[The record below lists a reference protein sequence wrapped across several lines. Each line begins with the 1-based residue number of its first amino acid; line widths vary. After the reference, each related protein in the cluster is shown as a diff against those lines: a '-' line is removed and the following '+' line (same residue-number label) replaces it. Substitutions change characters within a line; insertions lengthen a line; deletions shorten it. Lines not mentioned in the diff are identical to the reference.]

1 MHAGYVVH
9 DRAAIDHF
17 YKDVPGFHL
26 YWQGGAKAGD
36 VDWVMM
42 QVPDGTDWIE
52 YMLHLSAQPT
62 RGQLG
67 SEPYRSDVADLPRR
81 LEQL

>member
-1 MHAGYVVH
+1 M
-9 DRAAIDHF
+9 
-17 YKDVPGFHL
+17 
-26 YWQGGAKAGD
+26 
-36 VDWVMM
+36 DWVMM

-67 SEPYRSDVADLPRR
+67 SEPYRYGSASRGGFTATSRTAIKTACCSPYTGRQPVESDGW
-81 LEQL
+81 